1 MRRGFGCSPSIS
13 IADKLGPDQQFAGD
27 DMRPAVES
35 LWSRILL
42 DMGMLEPVLPDALSA
57 GGVVVDGCAD
67 SGRVYCSRAYV
78 SAMALVQVSYR
89 ERAGWTEQE
98 GDNIRSFFKS
108 KSYLVRDG
116 ES

>member
-1 MRRGFGCSPSIS
+1 M
-13 IADKLGPDQQFAGD
+13 LEPDQQFAGD

-42 DMGMLEPVLPDALSA
+42 DMGMLEHVLPEALSA

-67 SGRVYCSRAYV
+67 SDLVYCSSAYV

-98 GDNIRSFFKS
+98 GDSIRSFFKS
-108 KSYLVRDG
+108 KSYIVRDG
-116 ES
+116 KS